1 MAGIFGIALVE
12 MSPAFIAGYE
22 RPAVSL
28 VGVMLLAGLG
38 ILVLLRIVTCAM
50 HRVVSVGFVWKSGE
64 PRRNRTFNP
73 QIKRAQS
80 LASLTCAWSALYRS
94 AARLNPS
101 YLAAENCS
109 CF

>member
-1 MAGIFGIALVE
+1 VRIFAKTPTSVTYRHRWGLMLVMAGIFGIALVE

-50 HRVVSVGFVWKSGE
+50 HRVVSVGFVWRMVSREGIE
-64 PRRNRTFNP
+64 PSTRRLRGR
-73 QIKRAQS
+73 K
-80 LASLTCAWSALYRS
+80 ALR
-94 AARLNPS
+94 R
-101 YLAAENCS
+101 
-109 CF
+109 